1 MTADDYAD
9 LARLAEAAAGGE
21 WTAKHRESLDWL
33 SQERGDE
40 THQPG
45 SSVHNGDPGN
55 PLFGTVWPHRNGAAN
70 AEFIA
75 AANPATILRLIEDLR
90 RTKSGARTLG
100 RIIEQQNRDAL
111 DASGMHHVVDETG
124 DGDWEVVW
132 EALALLRPER
142 DELAARLAAVEAA
155 LSNHPRVCDLY
166 PDEGPFAC
174 GWKSAVAD
182 IEAALS
188 AAPTDTTKETS

>member
-1 MTADDYAD
+1 MTAAD
-9 LARLAEAAAGGE
+9 WIDNLERKAKAATPGPWSADGYGGGQQV
-21 WTAKHRESLDWL
+21 TGA
-33 SQERGDE
+33 
-40 THQPG
+40 T
-45 SSVHNGDPGN
+45 
-55 PLFGTVWPHRNGAAN
+55 GTIFADTLTFHED

-142 DELAARLAAVEAA
+142 DALAARLAAVEDLADETERAGDPLLRLDRLRAA
-155 LSNHPRVCDLY
+155 LST
-166 PDEGPFAC
+166 
-174 GWKSAVAD
+174 
-182 IEAALS
+182 
-188 AAPTDTTKETS
+188 APTDTTKEN